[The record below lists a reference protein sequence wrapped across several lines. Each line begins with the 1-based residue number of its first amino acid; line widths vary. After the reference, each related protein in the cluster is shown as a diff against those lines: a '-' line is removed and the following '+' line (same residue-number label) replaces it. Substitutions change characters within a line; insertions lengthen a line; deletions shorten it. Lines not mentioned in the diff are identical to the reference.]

1 MLARLDPT
9 YADKPLNTAHEF
21 ARALYL
27 WKAAIS
33 EFRNDALKFTG
44 SVIADA
50 FFPTESTKVKS
61 HHTSVR
67 SLRRRMALIP
77 GTRAR
82 PLRRRP
88 CGSQFGTDVEQ
99 VGRTR
104 ER

>member
-50 FFPTESTKVKS
+50 FSPQNRLRQNRITNLCPFFPPPHGAYSWHTCSTVAS
-61 HHTSVR
+61 PT
-67 SLRRRMALIP
+67 L
-77 GTRAR
+77 
-82 PLRRRP
+82 
-88 CGSQFGTDVEQ
+88 Q
-99 VGRTR
+99 
-104 ER
+104 